1 MNYDISDET
10 NLTPEEKWKRA
21 TIANN
26 FIFYKVMH
34 KNKDIC
40 KELLEI
46 LLEIKIDHIEMKQ
59 EEEVQIDYGK
69 KGIRMDVYA
78 VGAEKAFDLEIQAT
92 DTGEIPERARYYQGV
107 LDVDQLNSGENYKDL
122 RDSYIIF
129 ICLPDIFHKGL
140 AKYTF
145 ENLCIENPAIKLGDR
160 AYKYFFIA
168 ENYDKIADKRQRA
181 FLQLVTSNKSS
192 DDFGDRIS
200 KLVED
205 AKHNTQWRKQYME
218 FERYLAY
225 SFRDGEAKGKMEKAE
240 EDAIAFLKEKIP
252 PETIAKCIKLPL
264 ERVLELKEQ
273 IYANSF

>member
-40 KELLEI
+40 KELLKI

-129 ICLPDIFHKGL
+129 ICLPDIF
-140 AKYTF
+140 
-145 ENLCIENPAIKLGDR
+145 IKDLQSIR
-160 AYKYFFIA
+160 L
-168 ENYDKIADKRQRA
+168 KIYVSKI
-181 FLQLVTSNKSS
+181 LQ
-192 DDFGDRIS
+192 
-200 KLVED
+200 
-205 AKHNTQWRKQYME
+205 
-218 FERYLAY
+218 
-225 SFRDGEAKGKMEKAE
+225 
-240 EDAIAFLKEKIP
+240 
-252 PETIAKCIKLPL
+252 
-264 ERVLELKEQ
+264 
-273 IYANSF
+273 